1 MKFSIVTPTFNSQEY
16 LPCCIAS
23 VRDQGRKGVEVE
35 HIVQDG
41 GSVNFDE
48 FVASY
53 QGKEEGAHYAL
64 QFYSEPDSGMYQAIN
79 RAMAKGTGDVLAWL
93 NSDEQYLPD
102 ALEKV
107 GAYFEAHPEV
117 DVIFGGAVTVSPL
130 LELLCYRMP
139 VMPSSGYIK
148 HCFLP
153 VFSAALFI
161 RRKVW
166 EQGHEL
172 PENWKTISDAVWV
185 TGLLESGYR
194 CAVLPV
200 ALSSFV
206 VDGNNL
212 SATPQAFREIEAWKQ
227 KTGSTSRGK
236 AIFWS
241 FCFRV
246 KKLLRGAYVRRR
258 MTVALYPRQDV
269 AVRQI
274 YQGCINGIWK

>member
-23 VRDQGRKGVEVE
+23 VRDQGRKGVAVE

-64 QFYSEPDSGMYQAIN
+64 RFYSESDSGMYQAIN

-117 DVIFGGAVTVSPL
+117 DVIFGGAVTVSSL

-139 VMPSSGYIK
+139 VMPSPGYIK

-166 EQGHEL
+166 EQGHVL

-185 TGLLESGYR
+185 TGLLEAGYR

-200 ALSSFV
+200 VLSSFI

-227 KTGSTSRGK
+227 KTGSTSRRK

-258 MTVALYPRQDV
+258 ITVALYPRQDV